1 MKQLLS
7 IAIFVLLLISC
18 NSSNNPEGGFKKTA
32 SGFQYKIIK
41 SARPG
46 DSIHRRDVVKVH
58 LYQYIDDSLLNTTVG
73 KMPQYVVIDN
83 SLRPFDYTELLPQ
96 MQVNDSAVCI
106 FATSD
111 IINRAEKGASI
122 PDYLKK
128 GKQIKVFFKIVAS
141 FAEEAEA
148 MADMERTQS
157 SLVGYTKEDEGVGF
171 KRAATSFD
179 SLIQSLPQKPTKLAS
194 GVYVQITEKGSG
206 GKIKQGQE
214 VGVIFQGKLMN
225 GTVFDASTA
234 ENPFLMHA
242 GTREAV
248 EGFDEAISSLS
259 IGDKATLYIPAPLA
273 FGAKRAGEY
282 IPAFSNLIFTVEII
296 NPLEKKK

>member
-7 IAIFVLLLISC
+7 IAASLLLLLSC
-18 NSSNNPEGGFKKTA
+18 KSSQNTDDGFKKTP
-32 SGFQYKIIK
+32 SGFRYKMIK
-41 SARPG
+41 AARPG
-46 DSIHRRDVVKVH
+46 DSIHRRDVVKVQ

-83 SLRPFDYTELLPQ
+83 SLRPFDYTELLSQ
-96 MQVNDSAVCI
+96 MQVGDSAVCL

-111 IINRAEKGASI
+111 IIKRAEKGATV
-122 PDYLKK
+122 PAYLKN
-128 GKQIKVFFKIVAS
+128 GKQIKVFFKILAC

-157 SLVGYTKEDEGVGF
+157 SLVGYTKEDEAAGL
-171 KRAATSFD
+171 KRAAVSFD
-179 SLIQSLPQKPTKLAS
+179 SLIKSLPQKPVKLAS
-194 GVYVQITEKGSG
+194 GVYVQITEPGSG

-225 GTVFDASTA
+225 GTIFDASTA
-234 ENPFLMHA
+234 ENPFLLHA

-248 EGFDEAISSLS
+248 EGFDDAIASLS
-259 IGDKATLYIPAPLA
+259 IGDKATLYIPAHLA
-273 FGAKRAGEY
+273 FGAKKAGEY